1 MLTAWWRSVRRAVAE
16 VLSRSLIMEAPDKES
31 VASAEVAM
39 ERAAVP
45 HEGAVALVVPGL
57 PDGAFPGVP
66 VPQNGAFPNGSSF
79 PNSCFPGRANGD
91 LLLIPDPDVIAA
103 QPLVPRKRGR
113 PKKGE
118 ERPKK
123 PGEPE
128 KDNLT
133 KVCRDLVVLGLHD
146 DPRIQAL
153 QRRAQGLLGSNK
165 HKDKPAFAKV
175 DAVPRTAIA
184 TFSGDG
190 EEPSKSVTVTVR
202 LWNVVMSR
210 FPCDVCGRDDFET
223 QASLSGH
230 RRFCDGGKWR
240 CAWCKCKS
248 SECSGEH
255 NPSHLIVF
263 SRPSPPSS

>member
-1 MLTAWWRSVRRAVAE
+1 AWWRSVRRAVAE

-31 VASAEVAM
+31 VASAEVVM

-91 LLLIPDPDVIAA
+91 LLLNPDPDVIAA

-128 KDNLT
+128 K
-133 KVCRDLVVLGLHD
+133 VVM
-146 DPRIQAL
+146 
-153 QRRAQGLLGSNK
+153 LLGFYKERADAESRYREYVGLASDAHVPCLSEDPSPQNAG
-165 HKDKPAFAKV
+165 HFAQ
-175 DAVPRTAIA
+175 
-184 TFSGDG
+184 
-190 EEPSKSVTVTVR
+190 SKS
-202 LWNVVMSR
+202 
-210 FPCDVCGRDDFET
+210 
-223 QASLSGH
+223 
-230 RRFCDGGKWR
+230 
-240 CAWCKCKS
+240 
-248 SECSGEH
+248 
-255 NPSHLIVF
+255 
-263 SRPSPPSS
+263 